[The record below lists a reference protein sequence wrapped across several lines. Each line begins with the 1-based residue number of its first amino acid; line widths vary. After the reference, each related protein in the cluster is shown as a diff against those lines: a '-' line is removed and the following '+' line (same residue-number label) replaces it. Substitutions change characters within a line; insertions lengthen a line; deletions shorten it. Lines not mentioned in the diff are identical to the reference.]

1 MRPYRT
7 RLLLGLCCGV
17 CFALA
22 NGALMVTVKL
32 VVNLIFDPAG
42 TRSLAD
48 QIQHA
53 PALLRPFLE
62 KWLPRLP
69 EFNSPSSNAGKV
81 AAILVIPAIMAVRGL
96 FGYLNVYLTNWA
108 AMRAIADLRA
118 RLFGHLQNLS
128 LSFYAEA
135 RTGDLISRITSDT
148 QTLYNLC
155 GTALASLV
163 KDPITVAV
171 LFGILLSQQPRLTLI
186 CIIALPACLVPI
198 IIYGQKVRRSARAM
212 QNHNAELTGLMHEA
226 FTGNRIIK
234 AYNLEATVLE
244 QFRRTTMKIVGQMM
258 RVVRANELPSHVTE
272 FLGGVGIALVFL
284 YVVHQPDQAMTAGD
298 FFQFV
303 LSIVVMYQPIKSL
316 TKMHNQVHQARAA
329 SGRLFELLDLR
340 NNVIEPSLPKPLR
353 AAGANIHFDN
363 IDFSY
368 AEKPVLRGVT
378 LDIQPGQLVALVGQ
392 SGSGK
397 TTLTNL
403 LLRFYDPQRGAVRIG
418 GLDLREVATR
428 DLRDQ
433 IAVVTQETILFNETV
448 RWNIAVGRPGATDEQ
463 IIAAAKH
470 AHAHDF
476 IMEKAGGY
484 DALVGERGVMLSG
497 GQRQRLAI
505 ARALLRDAPI
515 LILDEAT
522 GALDTETERA
532 VQADFDE
539 LMRGRTTVCIAHRL
553 STILHA
559 DVIVVLEQGR
569 IVETGKHEELIQ
581 RGGIYQRLYELQFRE

>member
-1 MRPYRT
+1 MRPYRA
-7 RLLLGLCCGV
+7 RLMLGLFCGV

-22 NGALMVTVKL
+22 NGALMLSVKL
-32 VVNLIFDPAG
+32 VVNLVFNPSG
-42 TRSLAD
+42 SVSFAD
-48 QIQHA
+48 QVQHA

-62 KWLPRLP
+62 KLLPLLP
-69 EFNSPSSNAGKV
+69 ELKSPASRTGMV
-81 AAILVIPAIMAVRGL
+81 AAVLIIPAIMAARGL

-148 QTLYNLC
+148 QTLYALC
-155 GTALASLV
+155 GNSLSSIV
-163 KDPITVAV
+163 KDPVTVIV
-171 LFGILLSQQPRLTLI
+171 LFGILISQQPRLTLI
-186 CIIALPACLVPI
+186 SIIVLPVCLVPI
-198 IIYGQKVRRSARAM
+198 VIYGQKVRRSAKKM
-212 QNHNAELTGLMHEA
+212 QSHHAELAGLMHEA

-244 QFRRTTMKIVGQMM
+244 QFKRTLQKIVGQMM
-258 RVVRANELPSHVTE
+258 RVVRANELPSQVTE
-272 FLGGVGIALVFL
+272 FLGGVGIALVLL
-284 YVVHQPDQAMTAGD
+284 YVIYHSDQAMTAGD
-298 FFQFV
+298 FVQFI

-316 TKMHNQVHQARAA
+316 TKLHNQVHQARAA
-329 SGRLFELLDLR
+329 SGRVFELLDLR
-340 NNVIEPSLPKPLR
+340 TNVIEPVSPKPLR
-353 AAGANIHFDN
+353 AAGADIQFDD
-363 IDFSY
+363 IEFAYTD
-368 AEKPVLRGVT
+368 KPVLRGVT
-378 LDIQPGQLVALVGQ
+378 LEIKPGQLVALVGQ
-392 SGSGK
+392 
-397 TTLTNL
+397 
-403 LLRFYDPQRGAVRIG
+403 RGAGRTTHGHLGLGFCARRAGTNRIG
-418 GLDLREVATR
+418 GLDLREVSTR

-448 RWNIAVGRPGATDEQ
+448 RWNIGVGRPGATDEE
-463 IIAAAKH
+463 IIKAAKH
-470 AHAHDF
+470 AHAHEF
-476 IMEKAGGY
+476 ILEKAGGY
-484 DALVGERGVMLSG
+484 DALVGERGVLFSG

-532 VQADFDE
+532 VQSAFDE

-559 DVIVVLEQGR
+559 DLIVVLEQGR
-569 IVETGKHEELIQ
+569 IVETGKHDELIQ
-581 RGGIYQRLYELQFRE
+581 RGGIYQRLYELQFRD